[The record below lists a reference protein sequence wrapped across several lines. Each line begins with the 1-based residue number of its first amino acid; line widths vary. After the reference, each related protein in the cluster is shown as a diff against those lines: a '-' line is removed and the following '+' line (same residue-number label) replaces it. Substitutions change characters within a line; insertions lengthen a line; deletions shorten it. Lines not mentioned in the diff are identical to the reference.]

1 MKEKSPVSIAKKSY
15 FCENFKGKIS
25 FQQKINKMNLP
36 YTIQITEEEVAFVVF
51 TDNLPTQTFIN
62 QYDGYTYEGPYERFW
77 YLLPTDVF
85 AETSQQGNQ
94 HYLLVKNWKE
104 EVFFRFEI
112 SQNTFNILTSKEEE
126 QGIMLIFSKNNL
138 PKHKAEAYFSF
149 KEIEEID
156 LKMNAIEQENSW
168 EAYSLWG
175 YFIKYFSAEEKKK
188 FQE

>member
-1 MKEKSPVSIAKKSY
+1 
-15 FCENFKGKIS
+15 
-25 FQQKINKMNLP
+25 MNLP
-36 YTIQITEEEVAFVVF
+36 YAIKITEQEVAFVAFTANQQTQVF
-51 TDNLPTQTFIN
+51 FN
-62 QYDGYTYEGPYERFW
+62 QYDGYTYESPYERFS
-77 YLLPTDVF
+77 YLLPTDIF
-85 AETSQQGNQ
+85 AEISSQGDE

-112 SQNTFNILTSKEEE
+112 NQNIFNILTSKEEE
-126 QGIMLIFSKNNL
+126 QGILLILSRNDL

-168 EAYSLWG
+168 QPDSLWG